1 MDVREVRMVRFRR
14 CGSRLAKS
22 NAVKVHCRSQPQVV
36 YVPPVHVFRLQ
47 LGDHCYLLRPRCV
60 PEFGSGTVLLCAFL
74 WSGEATSVL
83 C

>member
-1 MDVREVRMVRFRR
+1 MDLREVRMVRLRR

-22 NAVKVHCRSQPQVV
+22 NAVKVHYRSQPQVV
-36 YVPPVHVFRLQ
+36 HVPPVHIFRLQ
-47 LGDHCYLLRPRCV
+47 LGARGHCPRHRRV
-60 PEFGSGTVLLCAFL
+60 PVRSEICAFL